1 MARARRDK
9 ERKYGEL
16 LEGNRC
22 QVVVGVETG
31 GRWSQETYDFVNSM
45 VVARARDAPPI
56 LRRSPHLAWQRRWMR
71 MLAVSCGKA
80 FAASLVSSLE
90 DAWTGTEGRTPDL
103 ADLFAE
109 T

>member
-1 MARARRDK
+1 MAA
-9 ERKYGEL
+9 
-16 LEGNRC
+16 
-22 QVVVGVETG
+22 
-31 GRWSQETYDFVNSM
+31 
-45 VVARARDAPPI
+45 ARARDAPPI
-56 LRRSPHLAWQRRWMR
+56 LRRSAHLAWQRRWMR

-80 FAASLVSSLE
+80 FAASLE